1 MRVMTDGGMQD
12 RLLPLVNLKLAAE
25 YGRLATFDRMG
36 SRSRLVSEGTET
48 YYPSLPRSFDRK
60 IGRGHS
66 DKFLPVG
73 LGNLTFLRR
82 ANGAFPC
89 QHPSRNEFL

>member
-48 YYPSLPRSFDRK
+48 YYPPSPDPSTVKLGAAFRISFCQ
-60 IGRGHS
+60 S
-66 DKFLPVG
+66 ALE
-73 LGNLTFLRR
+73 TFR
-82 ANGAFPC
+82 F
-89 QHPSRNEFL
+89 